1 MALVKLTAATALIP
15 LRRRRRAPRA
25 CLDHVEAAGG
35 AGAAHVAVAAATRHL
50 VLLLVLVLVLLLA
63 RALHAMRKQ
72 VHLDWLPLIPGQHL

>member
-1 MALVKLTAATALIP
+1 MALVKLTAATALLP

-50 VLLLVLVLVLLLA
+50 VLLVLVLVLLLA